1 MESKHQM
8 LIGYRNQ
15 KQIVD
20 VPNDEFKEK
29 QLKYFMSM
37 SSPLKCINVFDNIDL
52 DEPTIPIDS
61 LLADDKNSPVIFSNQ
76 EARQYY
82 QSIHTSSSKYF
93 ESQLQTRIK
102 LFNNSNAS
110 IV

>member
-61 LLADDKNSPVIFSNQ
+61 LLADDKNSPVI
-76 EARQYY
+76 
-82 QSIHTSSSKYF
+82 
-93 ESQLQTRIK
+93 
-102 LFNNSNAS
+102 
-110 IV
+110 